1 MNGHWMGIGWAL
13 DWCWMGIGLVLYGC
27 WTGIGRVLYGHW
39 TGAVIRKLN
48 FRIRPTRFLQIP
60 DNIVSENRKGVS
72 FWITIMRFRITIMRF
87 RITRITMCRK
97 STANHAA
104 DLKTQ
109 GIYQQIYSLH
119 VDAAVCT
126 VHSYNQILWDSQA
139 VSSIKP
145 DFLHGIVS
153 IDLIRHHSHV
163 LPI

>member
-1 MNGHWMGIGWAL
+1 MTKNVDEADEQVL
-13 DWCWMGIGLVLYGC
+13 D
-27 WTGIGRVLYGHW
+27 GHW

>member
-1 MNGHWMGIGWAL
+1 MGIGWAL
-13 DWCWMGIGLVLYGC
+13 DGCWMGIGLVLD
-27 WTGIGRVLYGHW
+27 GHW

>member
-1 MNGHWMGIGWAL
+1 MGIGRAL
-13 DWCWMGIGLVLYGC
+13 DGCCMGIGL
-27 WTGIGRVLYGHW
+27 VLYGHW

-104 DLKTQ
+104 ALKTQ
-109 GIYQQIYSLH
+109 GVYQQIYSLH

>member
-1 MNGHWMGIGWAL
+1 MTKNVDEADEQAMNGHWMGIG
-13 DWCWMGIGLVLYGC
+13 
-27 WTGIGRVLYGHW
+27 RVLDGHW

-72 FWITIMRFRITIMRF
+72 FWITIMRFRIT
-87 RITRITMCRK
+87 RITMCRK

-109 GIYQQIYSLH
+109 GVYQQIYSLH

>member
-1 MNGHWMGIGWAL
+1 MGIGWAL
-13 DWCWMGIGLVLYGC
+13 DWCWMGIGL
-27 WTGIGRVLYGHW
+27 VLYGHW

>member
-1 MNGHWMGIGWAL
+1 MGIGWVL
-13 DWCWMGIGLVLYGC
+13 D
-27 WTGIGRVLYGHW
+27 GHW

-72 FWITIMRFRITIMRF
+72 FWITIMRFRIT
-87 RITRITMCRK
+87 RITMYRK

-109 GIYQQIYSLH
+109 GVYQQIYSLH

-145 DFLHGIVS
+145 DFLHGVVS

>member
-1 MNGHWMGIGWAL
+1 MYGHWMGIG
-13 DWCWMGIGLVLYGC
+13 
-27 WTGIGRVLYGHW
+27 RVLDGHW

>member
-1 MNGHWMGIGWAL
+1 MGIGWAL
-13 DWCWMGIGLVLYGC
+13 DWCWMGIGLVLD
-27 WTGIGRVLYGHW
+27 GHW

-72 FWITIMRFRITIMRF
+72 FWITIMRFRITIMRFRITIMRF

>member
-13 DWCWMGIGLVLYGC
+13 DGC

>member
-13 DWCWMGIGLVLYGC
+13 DWCWMGIGLVLD
-27 WTGIGRVLYGHW
+27 GHW

>member
-1 MNGHWMGIGWAL
+1 MNGHCMGIGWAL
-13 DWCWMGIGLVLYGC
+13 DGC

-109 GIYQQIYSLH
+109 GVYQQIYSLH

-145 DFLHGIVS
+145 DFLHGVVS

>member
-13 DWCWMGIGLVLYGC
+13 DGC

-48 FRIRPTRFLQIP
+48 FRTRPTRFLQIP

-104 DLKTQ
+104 YLKTH

>member
-1 MNGHWMGIGWAL
+1 M
-13 DWCWMGIGLVLYGC
+13 D
-27 WTGIGRVLYGHW
+27 GHW

-48 FRIRPTRFLQIP
+48 FRIRPARFLQIP

-109 GIYQQIYSLH
+109 GVYQQIYSLH

>member
-1 MNGHWMGIGWAL
+1 MGIGWAL
-13 DWCWMGIGLVLYGC
+13 DWCWMGIGLVLD
-27 WTGIGRVLYGHW
+27 GHW

>member
-1 MNGHWMGIGWAL
+1 MGIGWAL
-13 DWCWMGIGLVLYGC
+13 DWCWMGIGLVLD
-27 WTGIGRVLYGHW
+27 GHW

-87 RITRITMCRK
+87 RITIMRFRITRITMCRK

-109 GIYQQIYSLH
+109 GIYQQIYSLR
-119 VDAAVCT
+119 VNVAIRI
-126 VHSYNQILWDSQA
+126 VHGNN
-139 VSSIKP
+139 
-145 DFLHGIVS
+145 
-153 IDLIRHHSHV
+153 
-163 LPI
+163 

>member
-1 MNGHWMGIGWAL
+1 M
-13 DWCWMGIGLVLYGC
+13 D
-27 WTGIGRVLYGHW
+27 GHW

-48 FRIRPTRFLQIP
+48 FRTRPTRFLQIP

>member
-1 MNGHWMGIGWAL
+1 MNGHWTGAGWAL
-13 DWCWMGIGLVLYGC
+13 DGC
-27 WTGIGRVLYGHW
+27 WTGIGRVLNGHW

-109 GIYQQIYSLH
+109 GVYQQIYSLH

-145 DFLHGIVS
+145 DFLHGVVS

>member
-13 DWCWMGIGLVLYGC
+13 DGC

-48 FRIRPTRFLQIP
+48 FRTRPTRFLQIP